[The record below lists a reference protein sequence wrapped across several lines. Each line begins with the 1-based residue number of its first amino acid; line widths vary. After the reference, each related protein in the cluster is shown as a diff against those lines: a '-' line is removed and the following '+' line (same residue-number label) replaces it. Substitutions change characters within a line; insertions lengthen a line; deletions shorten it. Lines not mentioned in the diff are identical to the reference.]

1 MNKLMKKTSSYIVSI
16 IVVLFLICL
25 SSCASKKK
33 LYYFQGNETML
44 KEVYKY
50 VPTLKPDDLL
60 IITISALDLESTL
73 PFNQQSPYNA
83 NAASSESITSTNPR
97 LKTYLI
103 DEKGEIDFPVLG
115 KLKLGGLTRSQ
126 AMDFMREK
134 LRVYIKDPS
143 VNIHISNFRITVLG
157 EVSKPGTYTLSNEKI
172 TILEALG
179 LAGDL
184 TIYGKRK
191 DIIVIR
197 DKDGN
202 KTFTHV
208 DLTSNEIF
216 RSPVY
221 YLSQNDV
228 IYVHPNGA
236 KTNSSAYSATNSV
249 FISLAGIILSVISII
264 TR

>member
-1 MNKLMKKTSSYIVSI
+1 MKKTSSFIVPLI
-16 IVVLFLICL
+16 ILFFIFSLL
-25 SSCASKKK
+25 SCASKKN
-33 LYYFQGNETML
+33 LYYFQGNETVL
-44 KEVYKY
+44 NEVYKY
-50 VPTLKPDDLL
+50 TPTLKPDDLL
-60 IITISALDLESTL
+60 IITISALDMESTL
-73 PFNQQSPYNA
+73 PFNQQSPYNV
-83 NAASSESITSTNPR
+83 SSSGSESITSTNPR

-103 DEKGEIDFPVLG
+103 DENGEIDFPVLG

-126 AMDFMREK
+126 AMDFMKDK

-157 EVSKPGTYTLSNEKI
+157 EVAKPGTYTLSNEKI

-191 DIIVIR
+191 DIMVIR
-197 DKDGN
+197 DKDGD

-208 DLTSNEIF
+208 DLTTNDIF
-216 RSPVY
+216 KSPVY
-221 YLSQNDV
+221 YLSQNDI

-236 KTNSSAYSATNSV
+236 KTNSSAYSATNSI

>member
-1 MNKLMKKTSSYIVSI
+1 MKKTRSYIIPLVIMI
-16 IVVLFLICL
+16 IIFSLM
-25 SSCASKKK
+25 SCASKKK
-33 LYYFQGNETML
+33 LYYFQGSETTL
-44 KEVYKY
+44 NEVYKY
-50 VPTLKPDDLL
+50 TPTLKPDDLL
-60 IITISALDLESTL
+60 VITISALDLESTL
-73 PFNQQSPYNA
+73 PFNQQNPYNSTTS
-83 NAASSESITSTNPR
+83 SSENMTSTNPR

-103 DEKGEIDFPVLG
+103 DENGEIDFPVLG

-134 LRVYIKDPS
+134 LRVYIKEPS

-197 DKDGN
+197 DMNGN

-208 DLTSNEIF
+208 DLTTNEIF

-236 KTNSSAYSATNSV
+236 KINSSAYSATNSV

>member
-1 MNKLMKKTSSYIVSI
+1 MKKNSSFI
-16 IVVLFLICL
+16 IPLLLIL
-25 SSCASKKK
+25 LSGLISSCVSKKD
-33 LYYFQGNETML
+33 LYYFQGNEAVL
-44 KEVYKY
+44 EEFYKY
-50 VPTLKPDDLL
+50 TPTLKPDDLL
-60 IITISALDLESTL
+60 IITVSALNLESTL

-83 NAASSESITSTNPR
+83 NITGSESLISTNPR

-103 DEKGEIDFPVLG
+103 DENGEIDFPVLG

-126 AMDFMREK
+126 AMDFIRDK
-134 LRVYIKDPS
+134 LRKYIKDPS
-143 VNIHISNFRITVLG
+143 VNIHISNFRITILG
-157 EVSKPGTYTLSNEKI
+157 EVTNPGTYTLSNEKI
-172 TILEALG
+172 TILEAIG

-191 DIIVIR
+191 DILIIR
-197 DKDGN
+197 DKGGN
-202 KTFTHV
+202 KTFTTV
-208 DLTSNEIF
+208 DLTSKEIF

-228 IYVHPNGA
+228 IYVHPNNA

-249 FISLAGIILSVISII
+249 FISLAGIIISVISIL

>member
-1 MNKLMKKTSSYIVSI
+1 MKKTSSYLVSLLI
-16 IVVLFLICL
+16 LFLIFSL
-25 SSCASKKK
+25 ISCASKKN
-33 LYYFQGNETML
+33 LYYFQGDETIL
-44 KEVYKY
+44 NEVYKY
-50 VPTLKPDDLL
+50 TPTLKPDDML
-60 IITISALDLESTL
+60 IITVSALDLESTL
-73 PFNQQSPYNA
+73 PFNQQSPYNT
-83 NAASSESITSTNPR
+83 NASGSESITSTNPR

-103 DEKGEIDFPVLG
+103 DENGEIDFPVLG
-115 KLKLGGLTRSQ
+115 KIKLGGLTRSQ
-126 AMDFMREK
+126 AMDFMRNK
-134 LRVYIKDPS
+134 LKVYIKDPS

-172 TILEALG
+172 TLLEALG

-197 DKDGN
+197 DKDG
-202 KTFTHV
+202 KKIFTHV
-208 DLTSNEIF
+208 DLTSNELF
-216 RSPVY
+216 KSPVY

-236 KTNSSAYSATNSV
+236 KTNSSAYSATTSV
-249 FISLAGIILSVISII
+249 FISLAGIIISVISVL

>member
-1 MNKLMKKTSSYIVSI
+1 MKKTRSYIIPLVIMI
-16 IVVLFLICL
+16 IIFSLM
-25 SSCASKKK
+25 SCASKKK
-33 LYYFQGNETML
+33 LYYFQGSETTL
-44 KEVYKY
+44 NEVYKY
-50 VPTLKPDDLL
+50 TPTLKPDDLL
-60 IITISALDLESTL
+60 VITISALDLESTL
-73 PFNQQSPYNA
+73 PFNQQNPYNSTTS
-83 NAASSESITSTNPR
+83 SSENMTSTNPR

-103 DEKGEIDFPVLG
+103 DENGEIDFPVLG

-134 LRVYIKDPS
+134 LRVYIKEPS

-197 DKDGN
+197 DMNGN

-208 DLTSNEIF
+208 DLTTNEIF